1 MRQSTAGSLGFSF
14 DRPLHIRPDPQ
25 SIADAYVY
33 LLGRMLVIRQEH
45 IDLDQV
51 GADYNVLTYDP
62 LGNADLVNPNFDV
75 ASLEGWLA
83 VDDGTPAV
91 LEVPEI
97 INRYYTV
104 QVMDEWGDVIAN
116 INPRTFPSHPHGTFV
131 FVKPDTRVQVPP
143 DAARIVLRSN
153 KAKVL
158 ARSRSGR
165 IAMASSGFSGSLPCR
180 RTTIPRSSLPRH
192 CRRSAVVS

>member
-62 LGNADLVNPNFDV
+62 PRQRGSRQPELRRRLRREV
-75 ASLEGWLA
+75 ARG
-83 VDDGTPAV
+83 G
-91 LEVPEI
+91 
-97 INRYYTV
+97 
-104 QVMDEWGDVIAN
+104 
-116 INPRTFPSHPHGTFV
+116 
-131 FVKPDTRVQVPP
+131 
-143 DAARIVLRSN
+143 
-153 KAKVL
+153 
-158 ARSRSGR
+158 
-165 IAMASSGFSGSLPCR
+165 
-180 RTTIPRSSLPRH
+180 
-192 CRRSAVVS
+192 